1 MANAELKPL
10 GSLEY
15 LDPTSN
21 RRTNREYYCDP
32 AGGNIFWR
40 VPAIREAIRAAEGW
54 KIISADYSQIEVKI
68 MAFLSQDPWLIS
80 AINSK
85 KDIHSYMCCEIKGY
99 DYDFFYAVLKEKY
112 LKPDAWRYGTDPAYG
127 CFSRDQLI
135 NLHNQYNTERGETKC
150 VTSTSRRLYAAM
162 HIN

>member
-1 MANAELKPL
+1 MAKADLTLL
-10 GSLEY
+10 GNLAY
-15 LDPTSN
+15 LDPARN
-21 RRTNREYYCDP
+21 RWTNREYYADSN
-32 AGGNIFWR
+32 GGIYWR
-40 VPAIREAIRAAEGW
+40 VPAIREAIRAAAGW

-85 KDIHSYMCCEIKGY
+85 KDIHSYMCCEIKSY
-99 DYDFFYAVLKEKY
+99 DYDFFISVLKETY
-112 LKPDAWRYGTDPAYG
+112 DHPECAH
-127 CFSRDQLI
+127 CSRDQLVA
-135 NLHNQYNTERGETKC
+135 LSNQYSIERGETKC